1 MKVFNR
7 NLHHSKVVD
16 NVYSCIEN
24 LFRYIIMNYEKWF
37 FYLCNQRLIKM
48 AITTVYIIFWYYIKT
63 A

>member
-16 NVYSCIEN
+16 NGYSCIDN
-24 LFRYIIMNYEKWF
+24 LFITRNDL
-37 FYLCNQRLIKM
+37 YLCNQRLIKM

>member
-16 NVYSCIEN
+16 NGYSCIDN
-24 LFRYIIMNYEKWF
+24 LLNDL
-37 FYLCNQRLIKM
+37 YLCNQRLIKM